1 MKLKK
6 LREARGLTQA
16 TVAKRARITREYVSK
31 LESGRASPTL
41 VTLGRIAKALRV
53 TVAELVE

>member
-16 TVAKRARITREYVSK
+16 TLAKRARITREYVSK

-41 VTLGRIAKALRV
+41 VTLERIAKSLGL